1 MTAKLIRYAGPNK
14 SIGINMTEKK
24 GISINQKTVVILAVV
39 IVVGLVGA
47 VWYFNRPVAG
57 KTQLIVSTTTSFYET
72 GFLSVLKKN
81 FETKYPQYNVSFIS
95 QGTGLALA
103 TAARGDAD
111 LVLVH
116 APSSEAVFLSNG
128 TGVNRKIVAYNYF
141 LIVGPANDPA
151 GIKGLSAVDAFKKIV
166 ASGEAGTALWVSRGD
181 NSGTNTKENALW
193 KLAGLDVAKIKT
205 EKDPSGNLWY
215 LSAGAGM
222 TATLQLADQKN
233 AYTLTDIASFLTN
246 TANNNIQL
254 IQYVG
259 PEKNMLNVY
268 SVIVCNPAKN
278 TRGNFEPSMT
288 FERYLVSTDGQNLF
302 GSFGVQGKIVFSPWI
317 PTLTAGTDTTTIDW
331 VKNYAYIQGSECPT
345 QYRLNADDLYK

>member
-1 MTAKLIRYAGPNK
+1 MA
-14 SIGINMTEKK
+14 EKK
-24 GISINQKTVVILAVV
+24 GMAINQKTAVILAVI

-47 VWYFNRPVAG
+47 VWYFNRPAAG

-72 GFLSVLKKN
+72 GFLSVLKKS
-81 FETKYPQYNVSFIS
+81 FETQYPQYNVSFIS

-116 APSSEAVFLSNG
+116 APSSEAIFLSNG

-141 LIVGPANDPA
+141 LIVGPASDPA
-151 GIKGLSAVDAFKKIV
+151 GIKGLTAVDAMKKI
-166 ASGEAGTALWVSRGD
+166 AAAGAAGTALWVSRGD

-193 KLAGLDVAKIKT
+193 KLAGQDVAKLKAQ
-205 EKDPSGNLWY
+205 KDPSGNPWY

-222 TATLQLADQKN
+222 TATLQLANQKN
-233 AYTLTDIASFLTN
+233 AYTITDVASFLSN
-246 TANNNIQL
+246 TANGNIQL
-254 IQYVG
+254 VQYVG

-278 TRGNFEPSMT
+278 TRGNFNASMT
-288 FERYLVSTDGQNLF
+288 FERYLLSTGGQNLF
-302 GSFGVQGKIVFSPWI
+302 GTFGVQGKTVFSPWI
-317 PTLTAGTDTTTIDW
+317 PTLTAGTDTTTIQW
-331 VKNYAYIQGSECPT
+331 VKDYAYVQGSECPT